1 MVIDQKEIKRQLSY
15 IESQMYKPN
24 LTEIEKDKLTR
35 MGRFLV
41 RNSSPDDNRA
51 NIVLARLYY
60 QIGNYLAS
68 RIQYNY
74 AKNINP
80 NKPTIYYGLYK
91 NYVMEGKWQDA
102 LENLQTYITM
112 IQDQKRLDGFNIV
125 IALLNNLI
133 DQGITTEIP
142 LDIFLSQNITDEK
155 LANMYEELVEN
166 ITEGFYLK
174 AITLANECEK
184 YSRSVGNYM
193 EFLTLAKILREV
205 LEKQRYYCKNN
216 IRADVNRALACKDY
230 NELYKIIAIDVYNK
244 YSVINASQYLPT
256 LIENGYHSEAKD
268 LLNAIELNQQ
278 KRKVKAIY
286 RKFIHEKEL
295 IDNYTEEQ
303 QEYYYQSI
311 ETIENALM
319 EDDYVDV
326 FDMASAAFYKLE
338 HPIFLYYMGLSMFFL
353 EEYTEAMGYF
363 VGYNRRGGTKAL
375 ESRYFIA
382 CCHKNL
388 DQRKQFKSRRQ
399 NYKRY
404 CHLLDKIYLKSFMP
418 YSYEPV
424 EEEPPKKHGEF
435 DLVIENADYLE
446 ISNLLKHG
454 QFKDANKKIAELE
467 RKSDKT
473 SEDKKVLEYIRTNKK
488 ILSNQNK

>member
-41 RNSSPDDNRA
+41 RNSSPDDPSA
-51 NIVLARLYY
+51 NIILAKLYY
-60 QIGNYLAS
+60 QTGNYLAS
-68 RIQYNY
+68 RVQYNC
-74 AKNINP
+74 AKNKNP
-80 NKPTIYYGLYK
+80 NSKTIYYGLYK
-91 NYVMEGKWQDA
+91 NYLMEGNWQEA
-102 LENLQTYITM
+102 LNNLHIYIEM
-112 IQDQKRLDGFNIV
+112 LQEKNRVDGFNI
-125 IALLNNLI
+125 ILALLGYLT
-133 DQGITTEIP
+133 DQAIELEIP
-142 LDIFLSQNITDEK
+142 LDIFLSQNITDEQ
-155 LANMYEELVEN
+155 LSTMYEELIKSIVSGHYAES
-166 ITEGFYLK
+166 IK
-174 AITLANECEK
+174 LAQKCEE
-184 YSRSVGNYM
+184 YPHNQF
-193 EFLTLAKILREV
+193 EFLTIQELLKKV
-205 LEKQRYYCKNN
+205 LEKQRIECKNTL
-216 IRADVNRALACKDY
+216 RVSVNKAVSNQDY
-230 NELYKIIAIDVYNK
+230 DELYRLIAIDVYNK
-244 YSVINASQYLPT
+244 YHTINASIYIPT
-256 LIENGYHSEAKD
+256 LIENGYHSEAKE
-268 LLNAIELNQQ
+268 LLKEMDYQQQ

-286 RKFIHEKEL
+286 CKFIHEKEL

-388 DQRKQFKSRRQ
+388 DQRKQFKARRQ